1 MHPSRVPVLVEAYS
15 EDWRERYETER
26 RALLEALAGAIVEL
40 EHIGSTSVPGL
51 AAKPTIDM
59 MLGTHAWPWP
69 EKRDGLLGALGY
81 DHYKTPA
88 RHGRWRVYIKAWRGR
103 PRGFHLHVVEHDS
116 EHWRSHLLFRDFL
129 RVHRSQAERYEALKR
144 ELAAR
149 FAHDR
154 AAYQRGKSQLVTEI
168 TELAQRWAA
177 GR

>member
-1 MHPSRVPVLVEAYS
+1 MHPSRVPVVVEAYS
-15 EDWRERYETER
+15 EAWRERYEDER
-26 RALLEALAGAIVEL
+26 RVLLETLAGVIVGL

-69 EKRDGLLGALGY
+69 GTHDASLAAIGY

-88 RHGRWRVYIKAWRGR
+88 QDGRWRVYLKSWRDHQ
-103 PRGFHLHVVEHDS
+103 RGFHLHVVEHDS
-116 EHWRSHLLFRDFL
+116 EHWRTHLLFRDYL
-129 RVHRSQAERYEALKR
+129 RVHRAQAERYEALKLA
-144 ELAAR
+144 LAAR

-154 AAYQRGKSQLVTEI
+154 GAYQRGKSLLIMEI
-168 TELAQRWAA
+168 TQLAKAWAA